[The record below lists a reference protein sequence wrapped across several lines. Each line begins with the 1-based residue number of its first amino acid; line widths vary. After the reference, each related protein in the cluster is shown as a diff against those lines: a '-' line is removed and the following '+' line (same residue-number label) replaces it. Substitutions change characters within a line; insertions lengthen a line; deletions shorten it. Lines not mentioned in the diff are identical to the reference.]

1 MTQTLLQPVLV
12 TCGFKFDHCVLTTD
26 SSRLLACI
34 SPIGCLFSFLPRLA
48 FNLDLS
54 LWLQLGDRLETIF
67 LNIIDLFL
75 HERLLR
81 LCLLS
86 QFDVSVVFE

>member
-1 MTQTLLQPVLV
+1 MTQTILQPVLV
-12 TCGFKFDHCVLTTD
+12 TCGLKFDHRALAID

-34 SPIGCLFSFLPRLA
+34 SPIGCLFSILPRVT

-54 LWLQLGDRLETIF
+54 LWLKLGDRLETIF
-67 LNIIDLFL
+67 LNIIDLFF
-75 HERLLR
+75 HERLFR
-81 LCLLS
+81 FCLLS